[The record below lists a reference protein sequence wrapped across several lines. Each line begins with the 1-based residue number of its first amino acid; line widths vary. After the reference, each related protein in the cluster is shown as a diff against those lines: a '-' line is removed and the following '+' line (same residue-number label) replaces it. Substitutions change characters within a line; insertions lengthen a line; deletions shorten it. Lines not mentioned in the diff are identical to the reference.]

1 MAGVSKV
8 HREMKETAEVPDSI
22 FRYSQKLITGI
33 EGQEFED
40 HGSIERYMKEN
51 YSSPDKKR
59 TYLLVELLSSV
70 NEKDF
75 DIETILETQTLD

>member
-1 MAGVSKV
+1 
-8 HREMKETAEVPDSI
+8 
-22 FRYSQKLITGI
+22 
-33 EGQEFED
+33 
-40 HGSIERYMKEN
+40 MKEN

-75 DIETILETQTLD
+75 DIETILET